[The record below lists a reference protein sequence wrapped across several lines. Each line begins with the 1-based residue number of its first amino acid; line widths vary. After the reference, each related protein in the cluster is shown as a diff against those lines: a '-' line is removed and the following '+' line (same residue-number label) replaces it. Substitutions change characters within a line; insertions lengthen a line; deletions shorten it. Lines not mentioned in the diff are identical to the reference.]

1 MFWLIK
7 KIFIELLTG
16 IANGSYTTKCVS
28 LSNEKYEIQTT
39 LTNLYSHEY
48 SQERNYYPF
57 SVKLGRYDG
66 SCNTLNDL
74 SNKVSVQNKK
84 KKI

>member
-16 IANGSYTTKCVS
+16 IANGSYHTKCVS